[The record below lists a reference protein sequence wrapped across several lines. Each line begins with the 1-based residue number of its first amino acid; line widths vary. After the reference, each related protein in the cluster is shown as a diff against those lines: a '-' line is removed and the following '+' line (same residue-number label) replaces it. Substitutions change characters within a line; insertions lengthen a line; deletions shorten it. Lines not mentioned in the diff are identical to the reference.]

1 LQSVTTGSQIGVLEE
16 FLCMHYGYCSQA
28 LRNGDEMAFIV
39 QLLCLQHC
47 CVLLYDFHYKKE

>member
-1 LQSVTTGSQIGVLEE
+1 VTTGSQIGVLEE